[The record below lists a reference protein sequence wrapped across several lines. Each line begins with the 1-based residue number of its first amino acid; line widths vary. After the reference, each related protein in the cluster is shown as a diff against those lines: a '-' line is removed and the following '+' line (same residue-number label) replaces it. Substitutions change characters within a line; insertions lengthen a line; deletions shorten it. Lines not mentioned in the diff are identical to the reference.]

1 MTTKEKILSKV
12 NLLDSNELRVVEQLI
27 DSLSRKREK
36 RKQKAT
42 DVTKPYN
49 DVIKIL
55 GSSGLTSEDINKER
69 QDRI

>member
-12 NLLDSNELRVVEQLI
+12 NLLDSSELRVVEQLI
-27 DSLSRKREK
+27 DSLSRKRKK

-55 GSSGLTSEDINKER
+55 GSSGLTSEDIYNER